1 MAKKSI
7 SILAFCLTFVLL
19 IVVIFS
25 SLSAYGQSIL
35 PSRSLKIN
43 NSMADATNVQYNIG
57 FGISD
62 QSEVV
67 GSVKVTFCA
76 NSPLIDDYCESIN
89 GFSLQDSTLS
99 SQSGPGDFAIYP
111 GSLNNYVIFSRPNN
125 AINSQ
130 SVELTL
136 SGVKNPSSK
145 GTYFGRI
152 QTFSSQDATGP
163 TLNSGGVTFAI
174 VSPLALNTVVPP
186 YLYLCVGIV
195 LSGLDCNNSQGN
207 FIDLGEMSS
216 NKTSTGTS
224 QFIVATNAGSGFNVA
239 VRGFAPSAGSNTI
252 SALQDRRFSQ
262 IGFSQFGINLRNN
275 TIPDVGDDPI
285 GAGSGVISDDYN
297 YINQYKFNSGDYIVY
312 SNNASLDK
320 KFTVSYIINVP
331 RNQRPGVYSATYLY
345 TATAML

>member
-19 IVVIFS
+19 ISVSFS
-25 SLSAYGQSIL
+25 SLSVYGQSIL

-89 GFSLQDSTLS
+89 GFSIQDSTLS
-99 SQSGPGDFAIYP
+99 SQLGPGDFAIYP

-145 GTYFGRI
+145 GTYYGRI
-152 QTFSSQDATGP
+152 QTFSLQDATGP

-174 VSPLALNTVVPP
+174 ADPLALNTVVPP

-195 LSGLDCNNSQGN
+195 VSGLDCINSQGN
-207 FIDLGEMSS
+207 FIDLGEISS

-252 SALQDRRFSQ
+252 SALQDRQFSQ

-312 SNNASLDK
+312 SNNASLNK